1 MRHQLDSGVVFA
13 AYGQASVAQIR
24 GALDKRARLTDFVV
38 RAQEME
44 PAERRRAFL
53 EEFGS

>member
-1 MRHQLDSGVVFA
+1 MFA

-24 GALDKRARLTDFVV
+24 GALDKRARLADFVV
-38 RAQEME
+38 RAQDME
-44 PAERRRAFL
+44 PAARRKAFL

>member
-1 MRHQLDSGVVFA
+1 MFA
-13 AYGQASVAQIR
+13 AYGQASVERIR

-38 RAQEME
+38 RAQDME
-44 PAERRRAFL
+44 PAQRRAAFL